1 MARTLE
7 RSVRFS
13 GPGGTIFYMIAF
25 LIAVGIVAFY
35 LSPLSPN
42 PNDLLVTSFEANP
55 YLNGLILFVLGAGII
70 YTFRQA
76 LVVDPAIRWVN
87 AFRNSVDPSRTRL
100 PRPPALIGAMVR
112 ILLDVD
118 ESGGHLSQ
126 ASARAILDSIGT
138 RIDEGREFGR
148 YIGNLLVF
156 LGLLG
161 TFWGLLQTVTDV
173 SGVISSLGASS
184 ADGDSAGAVSALIN
198 NLNEPLS
205 GMNTAFSS
213 SLFGLG
219 GSLILGFLDIQ
230 AGRSQNRFYSD
241 LEDWL
246 SGITDNASTTASGER
261 RSFEPTGDLGDA
273 IAQLHAAIQDLNEGQ
288 AQSARGVREE
298 IRALGRT
305 LLEGDDIESRK
316 PESRR

>member
-1 MARTLE
+1 MIC
-7 RSVRFS
+7 
-13 GPGGTIFYMIAF
+13 GTGNDAAGALSYF
-25 LIAVGIVAFY
+25 VG
-35 LSPLSPN
+35 
-42 PNDLLVTSFEANP
+42 DC
-55 YLNGLILFVLGAGII
+55 
-70 YTFRQA
+70 
-76 LVVDPAIRWVN
+76 
-87 AFRNSVDPSRTRL
+87 
-100 PRPPALIGAMVR
+100 
-112 ILLDVD
+112 
-118 ESGGHLSQ
+118 
-126 ASARAILDSIGT
+126 
-138 RIDEGREFGR
+138 
-148 YIGNLLVF
+148 
-156 LGLLG
+156 
-161 TFWGLLQTVTDV
+161 
-173 SGVISSLGASS
+173 
-184 ADGDSAGAVSALIN
+184 AGAVSALIN
-198 NLNEPLS
+198 TLNEPLS